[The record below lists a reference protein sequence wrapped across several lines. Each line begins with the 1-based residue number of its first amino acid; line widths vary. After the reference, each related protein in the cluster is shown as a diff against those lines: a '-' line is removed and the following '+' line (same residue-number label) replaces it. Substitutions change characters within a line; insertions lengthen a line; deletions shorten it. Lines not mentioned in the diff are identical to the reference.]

1 MSDDRIA
8 LLTPDTPARLE
19 DTRAIFRE
27 YAGQLGVDLC
37 FQGFE
42 EELAALPGQYAAPA
56 GVLLLACVDGQ
67 VAGCGG
73 VRPLPEVD
81 YADACEMKRLYVRPA
96 FRRFG
101 LGRLLAQALM
111 DRAAQAGLLDDAA
124 GHPGRHGSRAR
135 PVRQPRLRGGAALLL
150 QPHRRRA
157 LPQGSARRL
166 HHAAVNAL
174 RAHRNPSCKTI
185 PRPPRPGPAAAAG
198 AALELRAGA
207 LRLALR
213 PDLGGC
219 IARPGW
225 ASCRCCAARP
235 RSAWSARGC
244 RAATRWCRTPTA
256 WATGASAGTGTS
268 TTTEPNFDDSPHSV
282 HGVGWLRPWAVAQ
295 ADATQAQLV
304 YRHEADAHWPFAFSA
319 RQVFAL
325 GPDALHVAM
334 SIRNEAAEPAP
345 AGLGWHPY
353 FPKRTRSRLHAEVSA
368 RWESDSA
375 TQLPTRRVPQSGI
388 DGDVAHLD
396 FDHCFEGWQGMARLR
411 DEKLG
416 LRLSSSLPYLVVFTP
431 QQRDYWCVEPVSHV
445 SNAVHMSDPAA
456 HGLRTLMPGETF
468 EAWMRA
474 GGGPGLSRDRP
485 RPAPGSLAR
494 RALAAGRVA
503 VLAPRRAGAVVVRH
517 PGPAARSAWTGAAPR
532 AATGPS
538 TPSPACA
545 RPAARR

>member
-166 HHAAVNAL
+166 HHAAVNAP
-174 RAHRNPSCKTI
+174 AGAQEPFMQDHPTASPT
-185 PRPPRPGPAAAAG
+185 GPAAAAG

-219 IARPGW
+219 IAGLLGELPVLRSTPAERLERARLSGCYPLVPYSNRLGYRRFRW
-225 ASCRCCAARP
+225 HGHQHHHRAQLRRQPAFGARRGLAAALGGGAGRRHAGAARLPP
-235 RSAWSARGC
+235 RGRRPLALRLQRAAGLHARGRMPC
-244 RAATRWCRTPTA
+244 T
-256 WATGASAGTGTS
+256 
-268 TTTEPNFDDSPHSV
+268 
-282 HGVGWLRPWAVAQ
+282 
-295 ADATQAQLV
+295 
-304 YRHEADAHWPFAFSA
+304 WP
-319 RQVFAL
+319 
-325 GPDALHVAM
+325 
-334 SIRNEAAEPAP
+334 
-345 AGLGWHPY
+345 
-353 FPKRTRSRLHAEVSA
+353 
-368 RWESDSA
+368 
-375 TQLPTRRVPQSGI
+375 
-388 DGDVAHLD
+388 
-396 FDHCFEGWQGMARLR
+396 
-411 DEKLG
+411 
-416 LRLSSSLPYLVVFTP
+416 
-431 QQRDYWCVEPVSHV
+431 
-445 SNAVHMSDPAA
+445 
-456 HGLRTLMPGETF
+456 
-468 EAWMRA
+468 
-474 GGGPGLSRDRP
+474 
-485 RPAPGSLAR
+485 
-494 RALAAGRVA
+494 
-503 VLAPRRAGAVVVRH
+503 
-517 PGPAARSAWTGAAPR
+517 
-532 AATGPS
+532 
-538 TPSPACA
+538 
-545 RPAARR
+545 